1 MSKKIT
7 TATPPVE
14 MKKEQGCN
22 TNTELCVNLK
32 TKLYNDKVMVPGKRY
47 RGVLKKDLMCEDY
60 GYDEHFTFVET
71 KAQPVRRNPRLFNGK
86 FISITRQGDGSLRPN
101 FKPMKTD
108 KCFSV
113 ERYAFGVYRELYKA
127 LKGLVGEKL

>member
-1 MSKKIT
+1 MSNKTT

-32 TKLYNDKVMVPGKRY
+32 TKLYNDKVMKAGKRY

-60 GYDEHFTFVET
+60 GYEEHFTFVET
-71 KAQPVRRNPRLFNGK
+71 RAVPAKRNPRLFDGRY
-86 FISITRQGDGSLRPN
+86 ITVTCGDDGRLRLN
-101 FKPMKTD
+101 FKHLETGAG
-108 KCFSV
+108 FNV
-113 ERYAFGVYRELYKA
+113 ERYALWVHNEICLA
-127 LKGLVGEKL
+127 LDGLVEE